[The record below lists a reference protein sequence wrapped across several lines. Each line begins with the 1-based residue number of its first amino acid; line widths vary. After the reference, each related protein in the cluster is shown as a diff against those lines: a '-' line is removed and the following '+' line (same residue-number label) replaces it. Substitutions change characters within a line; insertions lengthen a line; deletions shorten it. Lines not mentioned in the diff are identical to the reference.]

1 MPPRTGIRNS
11 LAWLVTAAIVP
22 IIAFSVWMAWTF
34 IADRRAATE
43 AELDSTA
50 RALMVTVDR
59 ELDSQLKT
67 MDMLGTAHSL
77 DRNDFDSFTDR
88 ARRAIDEHPEWLD
101 VVLID
106 PRSQAIVAGARPIPV
121 PKQISSAPEAVE
133 KVVATGQPLIVG
145 AFAKSKI
152 IGRPMILLM
161 APVVRNGGVRFVL
174 SVVLDPAVFNSIFN
188 QQRLPPSWTG
198 AVIDGDLKIAGR
210 SRSPE
215 QYVGNP
221 VTSLLGNRIAAAE
234 SGMFAGKNQ
243 EGDKVYSVFSRSS
256 VTGWTVGLGIPAEE
270 FDGPMRHRVM
280 VIGAAGAVLTALALG
295 LAVVVGRGIVARRL
309 DFERAIT
316 KVSTRYQSLLKA
328 AVDGIHIL
336 DKDGNL
342 VEASD
347 SFYRMLGYT
356 REQMVSLNVRDW
368 DAFYAPEAF
377 DDRMKDH
384 FSEPSSFETR
394 HRRADG
400 SVFDVEINVQAIEIE
415 GQMFVYCASRDITER
430 NSAQA
435 MLNQERN
442 FIRST
447 IDSLPG
453 VFYVINENGGFAL
466 WNSNLEAIT
475 GYTAE
480 ELTAVPALSLFDGD
494 DRDLIAAS
502 IARVFKEGQIE
513 AEASLVGKTGVRIPH
528 YFSGRRLLS
537 DDGVKLVGMGIDI
550 SERKLAELRLRES
563 EERFRC
569 LVDETSDWAWETDI
583 DHCFSLLSV
592 SSRCSFVAP
601 PETMLGKRRWDLA
614 SPERDIDATQWQ
626 AHMQDLGNHRSFRN
640 FRYWI
645 RTADGHAKWLSVS
658 GTPRFDGD
666 GRFLGY
672 RGTSSDVTAEAN
684 TALRLKMLSTAV
696 EQSPI
701 SVVITDPDANIVYVN
716 SHFTTVS
723 GYAADEVIG
732 QNSRMFASGETSIE
746 VYQDLWG
753 TIAAG
758 QRWTGELRNRRKGG
772 EPYWEA
778 VVIAPV
784 LNDDQRIAH
793 YVAIKEDVSERRALH
808 DKLRQTNAEL
818 EQFAY
823 VASHDMRQPLRMVTS
838 YLGLIEKR
846 LAPES
851 LTNDI
856 EKYLGFAVAGAKRM
870 DSMIVGLLE
879 YSRTGK
885 SGEKEAV
892 PLADAVADALTNL
905 TVAIREAGA
914 EVIVANDLPTINGNA
929 TELTRLFQNL
939 VGNAV
944 KYHAPGR
951 RPEVDIGWKRQ
962 GDEWLISVRDNGIG
976 IAAEDCERVFGIF
989 QRLVPHDA
997 YEGTGIGLA
1006 VCKKIVEHHGGRIWI
1021 EPLPS
1026 EGTIFFFTLQD
1037 CSAAT

>member
-1 MPPRTGIRNS
+1 M
-11 LAWLVTAAIVP
+11 P
-22 IIAFSVWMAWTF
+22 IIAFSGWMAWTF
-34 IADRRAATE
+34 IDQQRTAAE
-43 AELDSTA
+43 AELGSTA
-50 RALMVTVDR
+50 RALMVAVDR
-59 ELDSQLKT
+59 ELDSQLKA
-67 MDMLGTAHSL
+67 MDMLSSAHSL
-77 DRNDFDSFTDR
+77 DHADYDNFADR
-88 ARRAIDEHPEWLD
+88 ARRAIEGRPEWLD
-101 VVLID
+101 VVLVD
-106 PRSQAIVAGARPIPV
+106 PGSHVIVASALPIPV
-121 PKQISSAPEAVE
+121 PGLTSSAPAAID
-133 KVVATGQPLIVG
+133 KVVATGKPLIVG
-145 AFAKSKI
+145 AFAKGKI
-152 IGRPMILLM
+152 IGRPTTLLM
-161 APVVRNGGVRFVL
+161 APVIRNGDVRFVMT
-174 SVVLDPAVFNSIFN
+174 VVLDPAAFNSIFGE
-188 QQRLPPSWTG
+188 QRLPPSWTG

-215 QYVGNP
+215 LYVGNA
-221 VTSLLGNRIAAAE
+221 VTSLLGKRISAAE
-234 SGMFAGKNQ
+234 GGMFAGNNQ
-243 EGDKVYSVFSRSS
+243 EGDKVYTVFNRSS
-256 VTGWTVGLGIPAEE
+256 ITGWTVGLGIPAAEL
-270 FDGPMRHRVM
+270 DGPIRHTVM
-280 VIGAAGAVLTALALG
+280 VISAAGAALIALAVG

-342 VEASD
+342 IEASD
-347 SFYRMLGYT
+347 SFCRMLGYR

-368 DAFYAPEAF
+368 DAVYAPEAF
-377 DDRMKDH
+377 DERMADH
-384 FSEPSSFETR
+384 LREPSSFETR
-394 HRRADG
+394 HRRLDG
-400 SVFDVEINVQAIEIE
+400 SVFDVEINVQGIEIE
-415 GQMFVYCASRDITER
+415 GQIYVYCASRDITER
-430 NSAQA
+430 KLVQA
-435 MLNQERN
+435 MLDRERN
-442 FIRST
+442 FIRSA

-453 VFYVINENGGFAL
+453 IFYVINENGRFAL
-466 WNSNLEAIT
+466 WNCNLEEIT

-480 ELTAVPALSLFDGD
+480 EIPAVPALSLFDGD

-502 IARVFKEGQIE
+502 IAQVFTEGQSE
-513 AEASLVGKTGVRIPH
+513 AEASLIGKTGVRIPH
-528 YFSGRRLLS
+528 YFSGRRLVS

-569 LVDETSDWAWETDI
+569 LVDETSDWVWETDV
-583 DHCFSLLSV
+583 DHRFSSLSA
-592 SSRCSFVAP
+592 SSRSSFVAP

-614 SPERDIDATQWQ
+614 PPERDIDAAQWQ
-626 AHMQDLGNHRSFRN
+626 AHREDLENQRSFRN

-645 RTADGHAKWLSVS
+645 RTADGQAKWLSVS
-658 GTPRFDGD
+658 GTPCFDDVGH
-666 GRFLGY
+666 FLGY
-672 RGTSSDVTAEAN
+672 RGTSSDVTDEAN

-696 EQSPI
+696 DQSPI
-701 SVVITDPDANIVYVN
+701 SVVITDPNANIQYVN

-723 GYAADEVIG
+723 GYPADEVVG
-732 QNSRMFASGETSIE
+732 KNSRMFASGETSVE
-746 VYQDLWG
+746 VYQDLWA
-753 TIAAG
+753 TISAG

-784 LNDDQRIAH
+784 LNHDQRVAH
-793 YVAIKEDVSERRALH
+793 YVAIKEDVTERRALH

-838 YLGLIEKR
+838 YMKLIEKT
-846 LAPES
+846 LAPGS
-851 LTNDI
+851 LTKDI

-870 DSMIVGLLE
+870 DSIIVGLLE

-885 SGEKEAV
+885 SGEKVAV

-914 EVIVANDLPTINGNA
+914 EVIVVKDLPTITGNA

-951 RPEVDIGWKRQ
+951 QPEITIGCSRQ

-976 IAAEDCERVFGIF
+976 IAAEDCERVFGLF
-989 QRLVPHDA
+989 QRLVSHDA

-1021 EPLPS
+1021 EPITS
-1026 EGTIFFFTLQD
+1026 HSGGTTLFFTLPD
-1037 CSAAT
+1037 CSTAT